1 MTHSVAMDS
10 LQQDRQHSSS
20 QDIDQLFE
28 LLWAE
33 LPLEEQEAYSQDIAH
48 IDQELEELLS
58 EQTTSLQVLHQNTTD
73 ALI

>member
-1 MTHSVAMDS
+1 MDS